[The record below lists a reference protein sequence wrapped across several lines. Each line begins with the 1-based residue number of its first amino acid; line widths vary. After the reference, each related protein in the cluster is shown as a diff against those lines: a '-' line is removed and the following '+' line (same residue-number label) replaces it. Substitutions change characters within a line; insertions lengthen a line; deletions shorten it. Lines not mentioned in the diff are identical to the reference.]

1 MTVNV
6 LLWSVQ
12 GLLALL
18 FLFTG
23 TTMLV
28 TPREKLVA
36 GAVWAETF
44 SPSTTKLIGLLEV
57 LGAVG
62 LVIPMITDVLPW
74 LTPLAAVGLSLLM
87 VGAVATHLRHREY
100 QKALL
105 PLVVLLLAVCIVYGR
120 FVVLPLP

>member
-1 MTVNV
+1 M

-18 FLFTG
+18 FLFAG
-23 TTMLV
+23 TLLLL
-28 TPREKLVA
+28 TPRQKLVA

-44 SPSTTKLIGLLEV
+44 SPSTTKLTGLLEV
-57 LGAVG
+57 LGALG
-62 LVIPMITDVLPW
+62 LIIPMITDVLPW
-74 LTPLAAVGLSLLM
+74 LAPLAAVGLSLLM
-87 VGAVATHLRHREY
+87 VGAVVIHLRHREY